1 MLYQQML
8 YVDYLTASCVILPI
22 LKISKLRLSV
32 FESFCQSGRHN
43 RNLGLSDF
51 FLPSVQTQMLEN
63 LKAGSCHFLLKVF
76 QD

>member
-32 FESFCQSGRHN
+32 FESFVKA
-43 RNLGLSDF
+43 RNAAIKRRSTTG
-51 FLPSVQTQMLEN
+51 T
-63 LKAGSCHFLLKVF
+63 
-76 QD
+76 